1 MPSVFSLT
9 ASVNSVNPN
18 LILHLTVTCN
28 KSIIISM
35 FMNGAV
41 CTYSIKQTVAPSV
54 LFVLYIRLYLCRKM
68 ADRKAELER
77 KKAKLEQLR
86 AEKKRAEEEKKR
98 GASGATGTTASAVPA
113 AKDLRIE
120 ADDILKELGIST
132 GDVAEPAVRVKQEPS
147 ADESKPEAAI
157 SEMPVMVR
165 RQTSALGISK
175 ITQTS
180 IPPREMVQYSK
191 ETQTT
196 GLPEDAE
203 GGRGALVDDVDVLS
217 ETAQQPEKP
226 VEPAMMEEVAETPA
240 EKPPPR
246 VLTEDECR
254 QVS

>member
-1 MPSVFSLT
+1 MDV
-9 ASVNSVNPN
+9 
-18 LILHLTVTCN
+18 H
-28 KSIIISM
+28 
-35 FMNGAV
+35 
-41 CTYSIKQTVAPSV
+41 
-54 LFVLYIRLYLCRKM
+54 CRKM

-86 AEKKRAEEEKKR
+86 AEKKRAEEEKKK
-98 GASGATGTTASAVPA
+98 GALGTTATTASALPV

-132 GDVAEPAVRVKQEPS
+132 GDVPEPAVRVKQEAS
-147 ADESKPEAAI
+147 GEESKVEADM
-157 SEMPVMVR
+157 SEVPATGR
-165 RQTSALGISK
+165 RQVSALGISK

-180 IPPREMVQYSK
+180 IPPREVVQYCK
-191 ETQTT
+191 ETQTAS
-196 GLPEDAE
+196 LPDDAE
-203 GGRGALVDDVDVLS
+203 AGRGAVMDDVDVLS

-226 VEPAMMEEVAETPA
+226 VEPAAKEEVTETPA